1 MPASSAFRPA
11 TVAFWHG
18 PCVACIQTTP
28 ASPVDPPACTT
39 TGLAAPSQRTVST
52 TSVPRS
58 TPAQIADSVV
68 DAILAG
74 RVTPGQRLGEQ
85 ELADVFGVSRTLVRE
100 AMARLSARGMV
111 EVTSRRG
118 WFVVEPSREDATEA
132 FDARVAIETGM
143 LNALAAPLPK
153 ARLARLKAHYKAE
166 QAAIRQ
172 GEPGQRSYLLGDF
185 HVCLAECVSG
195 PLLADILRDL
205 TARTTLVATLF
216 QSTHDATRSC
226 ADHVAIVQAL
236 EAGDA
241 PGAAELMRRHIV
253 DVAAALGTPAPQADP
268 LDPLRQALQPT
279 AVPVARATTPAS
291 APMKARAASVPAPRK
306 PRRLF
311 TDLIPSTPAEPQ
323 RARRPGAPRR
333 PE

>member
-1 MPASSAFRPA
+1 M
-11 TVAFWHG
+11 
-18 PCVACIQTTP
+18 
-28 ASPVDPPACTT
+28 
-39 TGLAAPSQRTVST
+39 ST

-111 EVTSRRG
+111 EVSSRRG

-143 LNALAAPLPK
+143 LQSLAAPLPK

-216 QSTHDATRSC
+216 QSTHDAALSC
-226 ADHVAIVQAL
+226 ADHVAIVDAL

-241 PGAAELMRRHIV
+241 PAAAALMREHIGA
-253 DVAAALGTPAPQADP
+253 VAAALGKPVPQADP
-268 LDPLRQALQPT
+268 LDPLRQALQ
-279 AVPVARATTPAS
+279 RPAS
-291 APMKARAASVPAPRK
+291 AASTRAPAPKPARK

-311 TDLIPSTPAEPQ
+311 TDLIPATATPAIATRAPQ
-323 RARRPGAPRR
+323 RRHK
-333 PE
+333 EN